1 MNGKKPD
8 DEKARH
14 WERTIHEATRSG
26 ISILEFCRQ
35 RGLQKS
41 QFYWWRRRL
50 KARRPQ
56 RTFRKQNKGQ
66 ASFALVSDKPGAT
79 GSDRNKL
86 SKSKKICRKR
96 AKISPLAAILPRSFF
111 IIRSRGE
118 QSRALLFIWEVLLR
132 YPR

>member
-35 RGLQKS
+35 RSLQKS

-66 ASFALVSDKPGAT
+66 ASFALVSDKPELMDAGIELVLVGGRRLRISKGVDETTLRTVLSAM
-79 GSDRNKL
+79 GSDE
-86 SKSKKICRKR
+86 C
-96 AKISPLAAILPRSFF
+96 
-111 IIRSRGE
+111 
-118 QSRALLFIWEVLLR
+118 
-132 YPR
+132 

>member
-1 MNGKKPD
+1 MNGKKHD

-50 KARRPQ
+50 KARRP
-56 RTFRKQNKGQ
+56 RRILGKQNKRQ
-66 ASFALVSDKPGAT
+66 ASFALISDKPGMMDA
-79 GSDRNKL
+79 GIELVLEGGRRL
-86 SKSKKICRKR
+86 RISKGVDETTLRTV
-96 AKISPLAAILPRSFF
+96 LAAMGS
-111 IIRSRGE
+111 SE
-118 QSRALLFIWEVLLR
+118 C
-132 YPR
+132 

>member
-1 MNGKKPD
+1 MVCMSALMKPGGSNMNGKKPD

-35 RGLQKS
+35 RSLQKS

-66 ASFALVSDKPGAT
+66 ASFALVSDKPELMDAGIELVLVGGRRLRISKGVDETTLRTVLSAM
-79 GSDRNKL
+79 GSDE
-86 SKSKKICRKR
+86 C
-96 AKISPLAAILPRSFF
+96 
-111 IIRSRGE
+111 
-118 QSRALLFIWEVLLR
+118 
-132 YPR
+132 